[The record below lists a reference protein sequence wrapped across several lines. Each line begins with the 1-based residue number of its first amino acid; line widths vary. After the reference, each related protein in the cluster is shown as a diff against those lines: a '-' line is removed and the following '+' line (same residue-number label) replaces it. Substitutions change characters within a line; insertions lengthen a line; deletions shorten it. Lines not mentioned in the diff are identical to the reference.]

1 MTNQTVKNNRITAL
15 YLRLSQ
21 EDEREGESNSIANQR
36 DILTRYAQ
44 INGFPNIREFIDDGY
59 TGVIFD
65 TFVASR
71 IVSMFSASTKA

>member
-44 INGFPNIREFIDDGY
+44 INGFPIPGLCRVCLPKNCL
-59 TGVIFD
+59 
-65 TFVASR
+65 TFWNTPLTATQEKRNV
-71 IVSMFSASTKA
+71 